1 MSNLRWTL
9 PFVCMLAIG
18 CSGQPD
24 SMAAKGPFGGAQK
37 AAAPQQAA
45 GGKQEMKQEK
55 QAERPVDRKIIRTA
69 QVELV
74 VDDFD
79 KGEAA
84 LWQLLK
90 SNEGYMA
97 RSEVHGTPG
106 TPRSATWTVRVPV
119 ARFDDFLASVANIG
133 ELHRSTTDSSDVTDA
148 YYDLQAHQKND
159 ETREE
164 GLRKLYLERA
174 KAESS
179 KLEDLL
185 TIDRALSEVRGK
197 IDAEKGQLQRWDKE
211 TAFSTATITM
221 HSRNDYVAPVVLSF
235 GGQVGGVFD
244 QSVGALIAFGKILLL
259 AVVAAAPWFVVFA
272 VLGIPIWWTMRR
284 WRMGR
289 ARVSG

>member
-1 MSNLRWTL
+1 MSNSRWAL

-18 CSGQPD
+18 CGQDESGR
-24 SMAAKGPFGGAQK
+24 AAPQAAAGK
-37 AAAPQQAA
+37 AAAPEGVG
-45 GGKQEMKQEK
+45 GGKPEK
-55 QAERPVDRKIIRTA
+55 PAEPLVDRKIIRTA

-90 SNEGYMA
+90 SNEGFMA

-119 ARFDDFLASVANIG
+119 AHFDDFLASVANIG

-148 YYDLQAHQKND
+148 YYDLQAHVKND
-159 ETREE
+159 ETRED

-174 KAESS
+174 KAEAS

-221 HSRNDYVAPVVLSF
+221 HSRNDYVAPVALSF
-235 GGQVGGVFD
+235 GGQVGGVFH
-244 QSVGALIAFGKILLL
+244 QSVGALIGFAKILVLMI
-259 AVVAAAPWFVVFA
+259 VAAAPWFVVFA
-272 VLGIPIWWTMRR
+272 ILGIPIWWTMRR
-284 WRMGR
+284 RQI
-289 ARVSG
+289 

>member
-1 MSNLRWTL
+1 MSNLRWAL
-9 PFVCMLAIG
+9 PFVCVLAIG
-18 CSGQPD
+18 CSGQPEPR
-24 SMAAKGPFGGAQK
+24 AASAPGGAAQK
-37 AAAPQQAA
+37 AAAPVPAAAPAA
-45 GGKQEMKQEK
+45 GAKQDK

-69 QVELV
+69 QIELV
-74 VDDFD
+74 VDNFD

-119 ARFDDFLASVANIG
+119 AHFDDFLASVATIG
-133 ELHRSTTDSSDVTDA
+133 ELHRSTSDSSDVTDA
-148 YYDLQAHQKND
+148 YYDLQAHIKND

-164 GLRKLYLERA
+164 GLRKLYLERSQA
-174 KAESS
+174 QSS

-211 TAFSTATITM
+211 TAFSTATISM
-221 HSRNDYVAPVVLSF
+221 HSRHDYVAPVELGF
-235 GGQVGGVFD
+235 GGQVGGVFQ
-244 QSVGALIAFGKILLL
+244 QSVGTLVGFGKALIL
-259 AVVAAAPWFVVFA
+259 AVVAVAPWSVVFA
-272 VLGIPIWWTMRR
+272 LLGIPIWWTMRR
-284 WRMGR
+284 RRMR
-289 ARVSG
+289 LDVED